1 MRMVNCVRKRDRNSL
16 SGVNDMHNEIKSVNY
31 EKCVLCRKVVS
42 IDKSTID
49 LRYNYIEGIGQLC
62 RDCYHKV
69 EEDNNLS
76 DIRTEF

>member
-1 MRMVNCVRKRDRNSL
+1 MIMENQN
-16 SGVNDMHNEIKSVNY
+16 NNQFEH
-31 EKCVLCRKVVS
+31 CVLCRRVVS
-42 IDKSTID
+42 IDKNTHID
-49 LRYNYIEGIGQLC
+49 LRDNYIEGIGQLC

>member
-1 MRMVNCVRKRDRNSL
+1 MIM
-16 SGVNDMHNEIKSVNY
+16 NEQNNNQL
-31 EKCVLCRKVVS
+31 EHCVLCRKAVS
-42 IDKSTID
+42 IDKNTHID
-49 LRYNYIEGIGQLC
+49 LRDNYIEGIGQHC